1 MRNNWQYTKRTAFE
15 MHSGTDTIVHTLST
29 LIHLKRIKLVLFYFS
44 LILYNVSCCTDFL
57 KSNTFAGETQKDC
70 TDETILDCM
79 AIADMDD
86 DNSCTANLCGGR
98 YGEQKTY

>member
-1 MRNNWQYTKRTAFE
+1 

-29 LIHLKRIKLVLFYFS
+29 LIHLKRIKLVIFYFS

-57 KSNTFAGETQKDC
+57 KSNTFAGETRKDC